1 MGDQMKRKEKNP
13 PSCVSCEGGGVVVM
27 PAPWSSRRKIQPSV
41 SRFVRGR
48 GSCIDNLMPAPWWV
62 VSSLSHILRGM
73 GTLVVS
79 DWQGYGK
86 PSGLGGKGN
95 KGRGQGRHLATLEKP
110 LPLTRV
116 SRVWMYYIFM
126 YLY

>member
-1 MGDQMKRKEKNP
+1 MKEWVKGD
-13 PSCVSCEGGGVVVM
+13 V
-27 PAPWSSRRKIQPSV
+27 RRWWYNDP
-41 SRFVRGR
+41 FPL
-48 GSCIDNLMPAPWWV
+48 LMLNAMV
-62 VSSLSHILRGM
+62 Y
-73 GTLVVS
+73 S

-86 PSGLGGKGN
+86 PSGLGGKGS